1 MAVALNPGAA
11 CIFFGPARTLD
22 NALFIFF
29 PLLKTVSGNRGRSGW
44 RRSNSAIPS
53 IPENAFGGSLLH
65 SQTNGRI
72 LCLAGCALACRRRG
86 V

>member
-1 MAVALNPGAA
+1 VRIAPKFERGLYVYWVGTA
-11 CIFFGPARTLD
+11 LD

-53 IPENAFGGSLLH
+53 IPENAFGGSLLN
-65 SQTNGRI
+65 SQTKRRI
-72 LCLAGCALACRRRG
+72 LCLAGCVSARGRRG